1 MLRIPNKLRAFTA
14 VGAFALIAGIGG
26 DLSASAG
33 EEGGQVDFVRSIRP
47 ILARNC
53 LTCHGPDEEAR
64 QVGLRLDLRDASLA
78 ELDSGEAAIVPGDP
92 QQSELLVRITSDDE
106 SLKMPPSE
114 TGRTVTDD
122 EVDLLRRWIEQGAP
136 YAEHWAFKPLVR
148 PAVPRSQKSERVRN
162 AVDAFVLA
170 RLEAEGIEPN
180 QPADRLTLIRR
191 LSLDLTGLPPSP
203 DEVRE
208 FLADVRP
215 DAYERLVD
223 RLLDS
228 PHFGERWGRH
238 WLDLARFADSDGYL
252 GDDLRPYAYRYRDW
266 VIDSFNRDQPFDQFT
281 IDQLAGDLVEP
292 PTTQQRIA
300 TGFHRN
306 TMKNTEAGFD
316 PEADRVIRTVDRTST
331 VGMAWM
337 GLTIGCAECHSHKYD
352 PVSHREFYELYAFFD
367 NLEDR
372 DLRLPADSPG
382 SSGDHQTLPEPQE
395 LEELGKMLLA
405 DQSGTDVAPLLKV
418 LAMPAD
424 NRSAADREKI
434 QAWLQDLDPQ
444 QRSLAARYELTAS
457 RLAAMESHKAP
468 AIVEAETLRATFV
481 HLRGDFGQPG
491 EPVEPGTPAFL
502 HPLQPRAER
511 ADRLDLARWLVD
523 EQNPL
528 TPRTAVNHIWKHL
541 LGRGI
546 IDTEDNL
553 GISGATPSHPELLD
567 WLATEFIEQNWSRK
581 AIIRLI
587 VCSTTYRQ
595 SSRLRDDLR
604 ICDPHNILLA
614 RQSRFRVE
622 AEVIRDQAL
631 AASGL
636 LSRTIGG
643 PSILPPLNSRLTEVS
658 RNRKWDVSQ
667 GSEKYRRGMYILFR
681 RATPYP
687 MLTMFDAP
695 DATAACAAR
704 ERSNSPLQALT
715 LLNDPVFVE
724 CSRMLGRRLAELG
737 DVPCEEW
744 LTKAVWDCLSRPPRE
759 EELQRL
765 IEFHVE
771 QWQLLQEVSPE
782 QIREL
787 TGPPVEGLDPREH
800 AARVT
805 VARALMNLDEFIT
818 RP

>member
-1 MLRIPNKLRAFTA
+1 M
-14 VGAFALIAGIGG
+14 FALISGIGEG
-26 DLSASAG
+26 APAIAG
-33 EEGGQVDFVRSIRP
+33 EERGQVDFVRDVRP

-64 QVGLRLDLRDASLA
+64 QAGLRLDLREASLA
-78 ELDSGEAAIVPGDP
+78 ELDSGAAAIVPGDP
-92 QQSELLVRITSDDE
+92 QRSELLVRITSDDD

-114 TGRTVTDD
+114 TGHTLTDE
-122 EVDLLRRWIEQGAP
+122 EVALLRRWIQRGAE
-136 YAEHWAFKPLVR
+136 YAEHWAFEPLVR
-148 PAVPRSQKSERVRN
+148 PAVPRPQTPGRIRN
-162 AVDAFVLA
+162 AVDAFVLS
-170 RLEAEGIEPN
+170 RLDAEGIAPN
-180 QPADRLTLIRR
+180 PEADRLTLIRR

-203 DEVRE
+203 DQVRE
-208 FLADVRP
+208 FLADARH
-215 DAYERLVD
+215 DAYEWLVN

-228 PHFGERWGRH
+228 PHFGERWARH

-266 VIDSFNRDQPFDQFT
+266 VIDSVNRDQPFDRFT
-281 IDQLAGDLVEP
+281 IDQLAGDLVES
-292 PTTQQRIA
+292 PTPQQHIA

-306 TMKNTEAGFD
+306 AMKNTEAGFD

-331 VGMAWM
+331 VGTVWM

-352 PVSHREFYELYAFFD
+352 PVTHREFYELYAFFN

-382 SSGDHQTLPEPQE
+382 PSRDHQTLPDPQD
-395 LEELGKMLLA
+395 LEELGMMLLA
-405 DQSGTDVAPLLKV
+405 AETEAEVAPLLKI
-418 LAMPAD
+418 LASPAGE
-424 NRSAADREKI
+424 RSAADREKI

-444 QRSLAARYELTAS
+444 QRSLADRYELTAS
-457 RLAAMESHKAP
+457 RLAAIQSHKAP
-468 AIVEAETLRATFV
+468 AIVEADTPRATFV
-481 HLRGDFGQPG
+481 HLRGDFRQPG
-491 EPVEPGTPAFL
+491 EPVKPSTPAFL
-502 HPLQPRAER
+502 HPLQPRGER
-511 ADRLDLARWLVD
+511 PDRLDLARWLVA

-528 TPRTAVNHIWKHL
+528 TPRTTVNHIWKHL
-541 LGRGI
+541 FGRGI
-546 IDTEDNL
+546 VDTEDNL

-567 WLATEFIEQNWSRK
+567 WLAAEFVEQGWSRK
-581 AIIRLI
+581 AMIRLI
-587 VCSTTYRQ
+587 VCSKTYRQ

-604 ICDPHNILLA
+604 VRDPHNILLA

-622 AEVIRDQAL
+622 AELVRDQAL

-667 GSEKYRRGMYILFR
+667 GADKYRRGMYILFR

-687 MLTMFDAP
+687 MLTLFDAP
-695 DATAACAAR
+695 DATTACAAR

-724 CSRMLGRRLAELG
+724 CSRTLGRRLAELG
-737 DVPCEEW
+737 DVACEEW
-744 LTKAVWDCLSRPPRE
+744 LTKAVWECLSRPPQE

-765 IEFHVE
+765 VEFHAE
-771 QWQLLQEVSPE
+771 QRQLLQEVSPE
-782 QIREL
+782 QVREL

-805 VARALMNLDEFIT
+805 VARGLMNLDEFIT